1 MAISRLITP
10 DGKTWSGAAHP
21 EIAQPSEEILRRDL
35 RLMKKHR
42 CSCFVRLPYAD
53 LKESDLIR
61 AQNAVVGGKS
71 VQGAIVAVQVF
82 HLYTDTNARVAL
94 TAEMAAKP
102 LDKGVRDLR
111 PRDRKGF
118 GGTD

>member
-1 MAISRLITP
+1 MAISHLIAP
-10 DGKTWSGAAHP
+10 DGKRWSGAAHP

-42 CSCFVRLPYAD
+42 CKCFVRLPYAD
-53 LKESDLIR
+53 LRESDLIR
-61 AQNAVVGGKS
+61 DQNAVVGGKPM
-71 VQGAIVAVQVF
+71 QGEIVAVQVF
-82 HLYTDTNARVAL
+82 HLCTETNARVAL

-111 PRDRKGF
+111 TSQGKGF